1 MKRIVLVLNHVQAG
15 MGSDENAH
23 LAPGGKKTAMGP
35 GQTLAPYFEENDAE
49 IIATLYCGDQYYL
62 ENVEEVT
69 KKFVGFAKKFEAD
82 AVLCG
87 PAMQYPNFGEMAG
100 QLALSFEKY
109 NIPAVAAMSIENPA
123 TEKYKDQVTIVKMPK
138 KGGIGLNDSFKNM
151 ALLTAKK
158 ANGSETKELEEQIC
172 FN

>member
-1 MKRIVLVLNHVQAG
+1 MKRIILVLNHVQAG

-23 LAPGGKKTAMGP
+23 LAPGGKKTTMGP
-35 GQTLAPYFEENDAE
+35 GQTLSPYFEENDAQ
-49 IIATLYCGDQYYL
+49 IVATLYCGDQYYL
-62 ENVEEVT
+62 DNQEEVT

-87 PAMQYPNFGEMAG
+87 PAMQYPNFGEMAAK
-100 QLALSFEKY
+100 LAISFNQY
-109 NIPAVAAMSIENPA
+109 GIPAVAAMSVENPA
-123 TEKYKDQVTIVKMPK
+123 TASYKNQVAIVKMPK

-158 ANGSETKELEEQIC
+158 AHGEKTETEEETIC
-172 FN
+172 F